1 MIYTPGVAVYFTS
14 LFQDNKSISCYTVDH
29 LNTSGVCSDADHRA
43 DELEECT
50 TKEPVPYIPYKLAT
64 LYIIKVKKK
73 EKNPAP
79 TRNLTP
85 SPPKSPSTK

>member
-1 MIYTPGVAVYFTS
+1 MIYTPGDAVYFTS

-73 EKNPAP
+73 EKTPHQQE
-79 TRNLTP
+79 TSP
-85 SPPKSPSTK
+85 SPLQKAPA